1 MPMLTIKKLPTTQA
15 IGGGS
20 DKEFQS
26 MQGNYESDLK
36 GLEAALFKAY
46 MYGAEKLPV
55 TEDPRASLR
64 PLFQSKMSDGLIKF
78 AEANGISPK
87 VYDARGDGLTNVGK
101 GGVLKGSKVLLDGL
115 KKKGLLEDYTL
126 DTSAHDENAWQQGQA
141 TSSISVVVKKPAGI
155 AAKAALDEY
164 EDPIELS
171 LVGNALSGYMR
182 QCKVVSDFKVEPT
195 KDGEKINFKLS
206 WAGKARLAKDI
217 ERRANDKFNTARAFK
232 KEVRC
237 GRFETGLGFRFSVS
251 RRVGQRRETEGR
263 QSDPE
268 DAI

>member
-1 MPMLTIKKLPTTQA
+1 
-15 IGGGS
+15 
-20 DKEFQS
+20 
-26 MQGNYESDLK
+26 
-36 GLEAALFKAY
+36 
-46 MYGAEKLPV
+46 MYGADKIPA

-78 AEANGISPK
+78 AEANGITPK

-101 GGVLKGSKVLLDGL
+101 GGVLKGSKVLLDGF
-115 KKKGLLEDYTL
+115 KKKGLLEDFTL
-126 DTSAHDENAWQQGQA
+126 DTSAHDENAWQQGTA
-141 TSSISVVVKKPAGI
+141 TSSISVVVKKPVGI

-182 QCKVVSDFKVEPT
+182 QCKVVSDFKVEPV
-195 KDGEKINFKLS
+195 KDGEKISFKLS

-232 KEVRC
+232 KEVKLVAHIMCNGWSGRGSGSRC
-237 GRFETGLGFRFSVS
+237 TRKSAV
-251 RRVGQRRETEGR
+251 
-263 QSDPE
+263 
-268 DAI
+268 

>member
-1 MPMLTIKKLPTTQA
+1 MVDFAP
-15 IGGGS
+15 
-20 DKEFQS
+20 E
-26 MQGNYESDLK
+26 N
-36 GLEAALFKAY
+36 
-46 MYGAEKLPV
+46 EK
-55 TEDPRASLR
+55 R
-64 PLFQSKMSDGLIKF
+64 
-78 AEANGISPK
+78 
-87 VYDARGDGLTNVGK
+87 
-101 GGVLKGSKVLLDGL
+101 
-115 KKKGLLEDYTL
+115 
-126 DTSAHDENAWQQGQA
+126 
-141 TSSISVVVKKPAGI
+141 

>member
-1 MPMLTIKKLPTTQA
+1 MGRA
-15 IGGGS
+15 VGS
-20 DKEFQS
+20 S
-26 MQGNYESDLK
+26 AGN
-36 GLEAALFKAY
+36 
-46 MYGAEKLPV
+46 V
-55 TEDPRASLR
+55 HTC
-64 PLFQSKMSDGLIKF
+64 
-78 AEANGISPK
+78 
-87 VYDARGDGLTNVGK
+87 
-101 GGVLKGSKVLLDGL
+101 
-115 KKKGLLEDYTL
+115 
-126 DTSAHDENAWQQGQA
+126 AWQQGTA

-237 GRFETGLGFRFSVS
+237 GHLEMCWQEGR
-251 RRVGQRRETEGR
+251 RRVAAQIDEDRFRGPRTPCRER
-263 QSDPE
+263 MQD
-268 DAI
+268 